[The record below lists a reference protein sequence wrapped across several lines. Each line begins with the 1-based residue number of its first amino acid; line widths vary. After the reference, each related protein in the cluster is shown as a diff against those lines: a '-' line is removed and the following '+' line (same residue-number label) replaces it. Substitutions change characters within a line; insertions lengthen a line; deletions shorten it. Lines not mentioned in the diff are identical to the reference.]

1 MEVENNNI
9 GNNMNTSIDSEGVKK
24 LPNKRYTAFDVIKN
38 KDVIFKDPYGRTAKR
53 IYRQYIDLGY

>member
-24 LPNKRYTAFDVIKN
+24 LPNKRYTAYDVI
-38 KDVIFKDPYGRTAKR
+38 
-53 IYRQYIDLGY
+53 